1 MNFTDIFK
9 SDFLENVAS
18 IALSDILLA
27 MIASLIMG
35 LYIFYV
41 YKITYRGVLYSS
53 SFGLTLIGLCLI
65 TTMLIMTIVSN
76 VVLSLGMVGALSIVR
91 FRTAIKEA
99 LDIVFLFWSIATGI
113 VLAAGLIPLAL
124 IGGAIIGL
132 VLLLFNHHKQTDA
145 PYLLVLHLNSEYD
158 DNIIKNIIK
167 SQCKKVRLK
176 TKSFQK
182 GQTEI
187 IYELRLL
194 KENEGSFINELEK
207 IPNVMDASLVYY
219 NGDYMS

>member
-132 VLLLFNHHKQTDA
+132 VLLFNHHKQTDA

>member
-9 SDFLENVAS
+9 SSFLENVAS
-18 IALSDILLA
+18 IALSDIIIA

-99 LDIVFLFWSIATGI
+99 LDIVFLFWAIATGI
-113 VLAAGLIPLAL
+113 VLAAGLIPLAV

-145 PYLLVLHLNSEYD
+145 PYLLVLHLTNEYD
-158 DNIIKNIIK
+158 DNLIKDIIK

-176 TKSFQK
+176 TKSFHK

-207 IPNVMDASLVYY
+207 MPSIMDASLVYY